1 MTYETQLTKIPHSF
15 VITYYADKYSKF
27 ISRRGEKREGSQIKI
42 CKNGKPSFTYW
53 DLDAE
58 GWRQASEMFSLKA
71 TI

>member
-1 MTYETQLTKIPHSF
+1 MDTQDVLKNVPQF
-15 VITYYADKYSKF
+15 FMITYYADKYSKF
-27 ISRRGEKREGSQIKI
+27 ITRRGEKREGSQIKI

-53 DLDAE
+53 DLDAD